1 MKYLSR
7 ETTGICFTYHYGT
20 SRKSNHELD
29 TWMAGEAQGYRDRQ
43 QKIPV
48 TKFIRD

>member
-1 MKYLSR
+1 VRLSTVFPYL
-7 ETTGICFTYHYGT
+7 YGT
-20 SRKSNHELD
+20 FRKSNHELD

-43 QKIPV
+43 EKIPV